1 MMRPKRSLMRSH
13 GGFCEP
19 DRIFCGSV
27 RNNADPH
34 DDDASRYGQD
44 RAYDSSAIAHWKSPS
59 PFAMFMLLMVP
70 LLIYW
75 IALTMFLAAVFVLGM
90 VFQLISW
97 AGRAWC
103 GEPLFYD

>member
-1 MMRPKRSLMRSH
+1 
-13 GGFCEP
+13 
-19 DRIFCGSV
+19 
-27 RNNADPH
+27 
-34 DDDASRYGQD
+34 
-44 RAYDSSAIAHWKSPS
+44 
-59 PFAMFMLLMVP
+59 MFMLLMVP

-97 AGRAWC
+97 AGRAWR